1 MRVTH
6 RCHRVTSKSNEYSS
20 LISNTLLIITIIKLL
35 LIMIISLY
43 QSYMAVIPSVI
54 VHKCCSIC
62 HTSNLISVVP
72 PRHDPERRTVPSY
85 TKWKTFKSVIVIFGP
100 FSPLRGKYASLEC
113 QVP

>member
-1 MRVTH
+1 
-6 RCHRVTSKSNEYSS
+6 
-20 LISNTLLIITIIKLL
+20 
-35 LIMIISLY
+35 MIISLY

-54 VHKCCSIC
+54 VHECCSIC

-85 TKWKTFKSVIVIFGP
+85 TTWKTSKSVIVIFGP